1 LASPDSVQELFDF
14 TVPLDAALEAGID
27 RELAHKTMPLG
38 ALGQLVP
45 LAKQLALLEVGFQS
59 AVSATKPDA
68 AIIVFAAD
76 HGLALEPIS
85 AYPRSVTWQMV
96 ENFLAGGAAI
106 NVFARSHAIELLVVD
121 AGVDHDF
128 GERAGLI
135 NRKIA
140 SGTANCLHTA
150 AMSPAQVHQA
160 LHQGANC
167 VDLLLEREPV
177 KWIGFGEMGI
187 GNTSIASLMLAA
199 LLHRPIDTL
208 VGRGTGV
215 NDEQLAVKQAIL
227 KAVMARHAAS
237 FESQAS
243 FPPRECALH
252 IASLIGGFEIVMM
265 SGAMLR
271 AAQKR
276 KAVVVDGFIS
286 TCAAVLACELN
297 PQARVA
303 MVFGHRSAEQG
314 HRLALEHLIATPLLD
329 LGLRLGE
336 GTGAAL
342 AIPLLRSA
350 QAMLRDMASF
360 ESAAVSGA
368 LPS

>member
-1 LASPDSVQELFDF
+1 MQELFDF
-14 TVPLDAALEAGID
+14 KLPFDAALEARID
-27 RELAHKTMPLG
+27 HELAHKTMPLG
-38 ALGQLVP
+38 ALGQLMP
-45 LAKQLALLEVGFQS
+45 LARQLALLHAGDYS
-59 AVSATKPDA
+59 ARPSTQADA

-135 NRKIA
+135 SRKIA
-140 SGTANCLHTA
+140 FGTANCLHTP
-150 AMSPAQVHQA
+150 AMPPSQVHQA
-160 LHQGANC
+160 LHEGARC
-167 VDLLLEREPV
+167 VDLLLERTAV
-177 KWIGFGEMGI
+177 QWIGFGEMGI
-187 GNTSIASLMLAA
+187 GNTSIASLMLAT
-199 LLHRPIDTL
+199 LLHQPIDTL

-215 NDEQLAVKQAIL
+215 NDQQLEVKQAIL
-227 KAVMARHAAS
+227 QAVIAKHAAS
-237 FESQAS
+237 FEIQAS
-243 FPPRECALH
+243 SPARERALH
-252 IASLIGGFEIVMM
+252 VASLIGGFEIVMM

-271 AAQKR
+271 AAQMR

-303 MVFGHRSAEQG
+303 MVFAHRSAEQG
-314 HRLALEHLIATPLLD
+314 HRIALGHLMATPLLD

-368 LPS
+368 LLP

>member
-1 LASPDSVQELFDF
+1 VQELFDF
-14 TVPLDAALEAGID
+14 KVPLDCALEARID
-27 RELAHKTMPLG
+27 HDLARKTMPPG
-38 ALGQLVP
+38 ALGQLIP
-45 LAKQLALLEVGFQS
+45 LARQLALLRAGDYS
-59 AVSATKPDA
+59 ARPATQPDA

-106 NVFARSHAIELLVVD
+106 NVFARTHAIELLIVD

-140 SGTANCLHTA
+140 RGTANCLHNA
-150 AMSPAQVHQA
+150 SMSPAQVLQA
-160 LHQGANC
+160 IHEGAQC
-167 VDLLLEREPV
+167 VDLLPECEALQ
-177 KWIGFGEMGI
+177 WIGFGEMGI
-187 GNTSIASLMLAA
+187 GNTSIASLTLAA
-199 LLHRPIDTL
+199 LLRQPIDTL

-215 NDEQLAVKQAIL
+215 NDEQFAVKQAIL
-227 KAVMARHAAS
+227 REVMARHAAS
-237 FESQAS
+237 FESQAIS
-243 FPPRECALH
+243 PARERALH
-252 IASLIGGFEIVMM
+252 IASLIGGFEIMMM

-271 AAQKR
+271 AAQRR

-303 MVFGHRSAEQG
+303 MVFAHRSAEQG
-314 HRLALEHLIATPLLD
+314 HRIALEHLTAAPLLD

-360 ESAAVSGA
+360 ESAAVSDA
-368 LPS
+368 LVA